1 MPKYDLALS
10 PVSQYMKNSP
20 TNQKGSRFNFNV
32 DTASQQHF
40 LAQAAAKAKLGV
52 LAHLGEDTK
61 MEDEENLQEMLDYT
75 ETDKKENVIN
85 KIPIV

>member
-1 MPKYDLALS
+1 
-10 PVSQYMKNSP
+10 
-20 TNQKGSRFNFNV
+20 
-32 DTASQQHF
+32 
-40 LAQAAAKAKLGV
+40 
-52 LAHLGEDTK
+52 